1 MLAHSG
7 NYSCVTSWFFFC
19 ITNALNY
26 IYFNQLL
33 ITINVKISGQVQFYT
48 ENVFK
53 KNNNKNTQMVLSI
66 HIYPVADCVPV
77 NEFPKLIEN
86 GIFTEKQ
93 HKIL

>member
-1 MLAHSG
+1 M
-7 NYSCVTSWFFFC
+7 
-19 ITNALNY
+19 
-26 IYFNQLL
+26 
-33 ITINVKISGQVQFYT
+33 KISGQVQFYT

-93 HKIL
+93 HKILISTPQYYEYYGKAKKSCP